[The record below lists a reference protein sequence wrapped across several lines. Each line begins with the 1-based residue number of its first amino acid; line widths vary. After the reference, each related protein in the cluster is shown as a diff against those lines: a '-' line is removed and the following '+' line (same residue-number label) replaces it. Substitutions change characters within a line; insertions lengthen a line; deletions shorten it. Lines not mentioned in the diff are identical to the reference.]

1 MTDDAIDILLSYD
14 ISCGY
19 CVNAVER
26 FSQNFKDLADTVKK
40 FRWLIPLLHVQNH
53 KNDCMYLYASS
64 YIQGAGH
71 FHGETAE
78 MIWAESNQLG
88 AQTRQMNAGHRHDTI
103 INVTS
108 DWNWKK
114 VANMGE

>member
-1 MTDDAIDILLSYD
+1 MTDDALDILLSYD

-19 CVNAVER
+19 CVKAVER
-26 FSQNFKDLADTVKK
+26 FSHNFKDLADTVKK

-88 AQTRQMNAGHRHDTI
+88 AQVRQMNAGHRHDTI

-108 DWNWKK
+108 DWNLEKGSK
-114 VANMGE
+114 YG